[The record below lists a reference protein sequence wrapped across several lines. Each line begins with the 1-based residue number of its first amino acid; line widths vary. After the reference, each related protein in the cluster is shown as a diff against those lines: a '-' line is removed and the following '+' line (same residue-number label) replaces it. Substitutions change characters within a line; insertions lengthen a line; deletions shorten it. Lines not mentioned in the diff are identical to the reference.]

1 MPKYKDKVRG
11 RNVLVYTAQAISKKA
26 LNKENIINPSQTSIR
41 IKTSVK
47 YQDLAQVRIVPKL
60 NHYIVEVVYS
70 VLVNG
75 ENELDRSKIAGIDL
89 GLSNL
94 ATVTS
99 NIEKFQP
106 IIVNGKP
113 LKSINQYFNK
123 IKAGFQSIVKK
134 GSTRNIQKLCTKRN
148 LKVDDYLHKASRF
161 VINHLVFDGIGTL
174 VIGKNNTWKQEL
186 NIGKR
191 NNQNFIQIPHDRFVH
206 QLKYKAELV
215 GIDVIITEESY
226 TSKASF
232 LDLDVIPTYQK
243 GIQHTFSG
251 KRIQRGL
258 YKSKSGKLIN
268 ADVNGSYN
276 IIKKAIPNAF
286 SNGIEDVVVHP
297 VRLNLQTS

>member
-1 MPKYKDKVRG
+1 MNHYILEVVY
-11 RNVLVYTAQAISKKA
+11 NVLVISE
-26 LNKENIINPSQTSIR
+26 NKLD
-41 IKTSVK
+41 KTKV
-47 YQDLAQVRIVPKL
+47 
-60 NHYIVEVVYS
+60 
-70 VLVNG
+70 
-75 ENELDRSKIAGIDL
+75 AGVDL

-94 ATVTS
+94 AAITS
-99 NIEKFQP
+99 NIEDFQP
-106 IIVNGKP
+106 IIVNGNP

-123 IKAGFQSIVKK
+123 VKAKFQSIVKK
-134 GSTRNIQKLCTKRN
+134 GSTKKIQKLSTKRN

-161 VINHLVFDGIGTL
+161 VVNHLIAHGIGTL
-174 VIGKNNTWKQEL
+174 VIGKNDTWKQDL

-191 NNQNFIQIPHDRFVH
+191 NNQNFTQIPHERFVH
-206 QLKYKAELV
+206 QLKYKAELA
-215 GIDVIITEESY
+215 GMKVILTEEFY

-232 LDLDVIPTYQK
+232 LDLDIIPTYKK

-268 ADVNGSYN
+268 ADVSGSYN

-286 SNGIEDVVVHP
+286 SNGIEGVVVHP